1 MAQGGGRAGSR
12 PLCAVPLPSDRPVRK
27 VTVTDERSAALL
39 LRVWLEDGTD
49 EFRARV
55 TAVRLESPGED
66 RTIAVATSPSQVL
79 DAVSHWLDEFVRTG
93 TATD

>member
-1 MAQGGGRAGSR
+1 VQEVARRAQCPCR
-12 PLCAVPLPSDRPVRK
+12 VRK

>member
-66 RTIAVATSPSQVL
+66 RTIAVATSR
-79 DAVSHWLDEFVRTG
+79 VRSWMP
-93 TATD
+93 

>member
-1 MAQGGGRAGSR
+1 MAQGGLRAGSR
-12 PLCAVPLPSDRPVRK
+12 PLCAAPCRVRK

-55 TAVRLESPGED
+55 TAVGLESPGED